1 MCTQMRTQM
10 RTQMCTQM
18 CTQMRTQMRT
28 QITLYREK
36 TVEFKFHIKMLCL
49 HGEEAASLET
59 ENGKLWHCN
68 REEEKC
74 HVNCYDDEYELY
86 DKAIKE
92 FLATHQK
99 IPTCCTKQV
108 MGEKTRRQARMMV
121 VKSMAKQNFG
131 RPFFVCSKANQDD
144 QCDYFA
150 WGDQT
155 IVETPL
161 CKHGK
166 PSRFL
171 KVKKEG
177 PNKGRYFFCCKE
189 NNDEKQCK
197 FFKWY
202 NGPDPE
208 DPLMPGSICL
218 YSYPPSYKYTLK
230 KNGAMFTSK
239 HSDRKKAYEEFVKNN
254 EKTDPADIFNR
265 FLRDAGIVDDDER
278 NLFGNPKKEYPR
290 IDKYPG
296 KKSVVKHDVDDDD
309 LKHETFEPLTNT
321 FQGRW
326 KKNLPMKRTADDVEK
341 NLLTGRKQ
349 KSKTDE

>member
-1 MCTQMRTQM
+1 
-10 RTQMCTQM
+10 
-18 CTQMRTQMRT
+18 MRTQMRT
-28 QITLYREK
+28 QIILYREK
-36 TVEFKFHIKMLCL
+36 VDQFKFHIKMLCL
-49 HGEEAASLET
+49 HGEEAASVQT
-59 ENGKLWHCN
+59 ENGKLWYCN
-68 REEEKC
+68 REEKC
-74 HVNCYDDEYELY
+74 HVNCYDDDYDLY

-92 FLATHQK
+92 FLATRQK
-99 IPTCCTKQV
+99 IPTCC
-108 MGEKTRRQARMMV
+108 MGEKTRRQARMKV
-121 VKSMAKQNFG
+121 VRDMEKQNFG
-131 RPFFVCSKANQDD
+131 RPFFVCSKENDP
-144 QCDYFA
+144 CRYFE

-166 PSRFL
+166 PSRFI

-177 PNKGRYFFCCKE
+177 PNKDRHFFGCKE
-189 NNDEKQCK
+189 KKENQCK

-218 YSYPPSYKYTLK
+218 FSNPPSYKYTLK

-254 EKTDPADIFNR
+254 EKTDPPDIHQATHIA
-265 FLRDAGIVDDDER
+265 FLRAAGIVDDDDER

-296 KKSVVKHDVDDDD
+296 KKSVVKHDDDDD
-309 LKHETFEPLTNT
+309 DDPKHETLEPLTNT

-326 KKNLPMKRTADDVEK
+326 KKKNPPMKRKVDDAEK
-341 NLLTGRKQ
+341 DWFWQ
-349 KSKTDE
+349 KSLLEQLEENNKRAKKLTSEHY

>member
-1 MCTQMRTQM
+1 MGIRTKPQM

-18 CTQMRTQMRT
+18 RTQTRTQMRTQMRT
-28 QITLYREK
+28 QIILYREK
-36 TVEFKFHIKMLCL
+36 ADEFKFHIKMLCL
-49 HGEEAASLET
+49 HGEEAASLQT
-59 ENGKLWHCN
+59 ENGKLWYCN
-68 REEEKC
+68 REEKC
-74 HVNCYDDEYELY
+74 HVNCYADDYDLY

-92 FLATHQK
+92 FLATQQK
-99 IPTCCTKQV
+99 IPTCC

-121 VKSMAKQNFG
+121 VKAMEKQNFG
-131 RPFFVCSKANQDD
+131 RPFFVCSKENDR
-144 QCDYFA
+144 CDYFA

-177 PNKGRYFFCCKE
+177 PNKDRRFFGCSEKGKE
-189 NNDEKQCK
+189 NQCK
-197 FFKWY
+197 FFRWY

-218 YSYPPSYKYTLK
+218 YSNPPSYKYTLK

-254 EKTDPADIFNR
+254 EKTDPSDIFNR
-265 FLRDAGIVDDDER
+265 FLHAAGIVDDDER

-290 IDKYPG
+290 IDKYLV
-296 KKSVVKHDVDDDD
+296 KKSVVKHVDDDD

-326 KKNLPMKRTADDVEK
+326 KKNPPMKRTVDDTEK
-341 NLLTGRKQ
+341 DLLKQ
-349 KSKTDE
+349 QEENKRAKTDE